1 MGGWGGRRD
10 GAGRR
15 PRAGS
20 PSRPIALRLSD
31 EERAR
36 WEAAAAAAGLTLSE
50 WIRSICERA
59 LKRARTNKPGG

>member
-10 GAGRR
+10 SSGRP
-15 PRAGS
+15 PRAGGAT
-20 PSRPIALRLSD
+20 RIVALRLSD

-36 WEAAAAAAGLTLSE
+36 WEEAAEAAGLSLSE

-59 LKRARTNKPGG
+59 IKRATNKGG